1 MIKETWNFYRVGGEF
16 PKNTLKC
23 ITISLSAACQRI
35 SNSLF
40 LFLFLLLPLFLLL
53 LFFLFLFS
61 FLFLPFFLLLL
72 FLSLSFPLLL
82 LFFLF
87 FLSFPFL
94 PFFLLLSSPFLS
106 FFLLFSSPFLSFFL
120 LLLFLP
126 FSFPLLLLFLPFS
139 FFLLPFSFPLLLLF
153 FIFTD
158 FELQTALLQLV
169 ICLYWRCWTSLEFFF
184 LHSYLQG
191 PFFHQFIPIPS
202 HNIILVSSCLNK
214 IHPKALGRPFTNFR
228 LHLYCQR
235 FHFYQQ
241 SINSSPQKKKLY
253 TTQQTRYTKGK
264 FRYAVAQKVQSP
276 NT

>member
-72 FLSLSFPLLL
+72 FLPLSFPLLL

-106 FFLLFSSPFLSFFL
+106 FFLLFSSPFL
-120 LLLFLP
+120 
-126 FSFPLLLLFLPFS
+126 PFS

-153 FIFTD
+153 FISTD

-169 ICLYWRCWTSLEFFF
+169 ICLCWRCWTSHVFSF
-184 LHSYLQG
+184 LLSYLQG
-191 PFFHQFIPIPS
+191 PFFHQFIPIPG
-202 HNIILVSSCLNK
+202 HNIIFISSCLDK
-214 IHPKALGRPFTNFR
+214 IHPKALR
-228 LHLYCQR
+228 
-235 FHFYQQ
+235 
-241 SINSSPQKKKLY
+241 
-253 TTQQTRYTKGK
+253 
-264 FRYAVAQKVQSP
+264 
-276 NT
+276 